1 LEKGI
6 KNMKLAIILTVSLIL
21 HVFIF
26 ISMAQKEE
34 VEVQQN
40 TASVNNAISTPEKI
54 KKEEPRESSVGWNS
68 NSVKVSGGIFEGS
81 TVSLTELEPVIAEN
95 EYIIY
100 WKTEALILV
109 VVSALFHSLAYV
121 TLRAPTSR

>member
-1 LEKGI
+1 
-6 KNMKLAIILTVSLIL
+6 MKLAIILTVSLIL

>member
-1 LEKGI
+1 MKNI
-6 KNMKLAIILTVSLIL
+6 KLVIILTVSLII

-40 TASVNNAISTPEKI
+40 TASVNDTISTPEKI
-54 KKEEPRESSVGWNS
+54 KKEESKESSVEWNS
-68 NSVKVSGGIFEGS
+68 NSAKVSGGIFEGS
-81 TVSLTELEPVIAEN
+81 TARLTELDSVIAEN
-95 EYIIY
+95 EYIIF
-100 WKTEALILV
+100 WEIEALILV
-109 VVSALFHSLAYV
+109 VVSAVFHSLAYV